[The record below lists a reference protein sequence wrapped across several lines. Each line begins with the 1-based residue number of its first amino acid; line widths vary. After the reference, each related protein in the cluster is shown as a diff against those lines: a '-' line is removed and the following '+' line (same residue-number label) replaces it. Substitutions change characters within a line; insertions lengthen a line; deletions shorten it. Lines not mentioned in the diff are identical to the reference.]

1 MDIPNDPSY
10 SGKMGRRKLYSV
22 NLNLPLPDEAFIKR
36 LDDTVRQGETR
47 LDVIREGILR
57 EIKRREA
64 ASSADRPAA
73 KRKPGGDR

>member
-1 MDIPNDPSY
+1 MDIPNGPSY

-36 LDDTVRQGETR
+36 LDDTVRRGETR

-64 ASSADRPAA
+64 ASSADRPVP